1 MLIAADRSWL
11 PAAPGF
17 IGSNLAHR
25 LVEIGNVEVTLIDSM
40 EKDQGGNLFNV
51 DDIKDRVSIHIANL
65 IDAVK
70 AWNAS

>member
-25 LVEIGNVEVTLIDSM
+25 LVEIGDVEVTLLDSM
-40 EKDQGGNLFNV
+40 EKDQGEMSSMLTTSRIGPA
-51 DDIKDRVSIHIANL
+51 SISQI
-65 IDAVK
+65 
-70 AWNAS
+70 

>member
-25 LVEIGNVEVTLIDSM
+25 LVEIGDVEVTLLDSM
-40 EKDQGGNLFNV
+40 EKDQGEMSSMLTTSRIG
-51 DDIKDRVSIHIANL
+51 SA
-65 IDAVK
+65 